1 MATRAIEHPKPA
13 FGCACALLAAALL
26 AVPAIASAQL
36 APAPPPPKLEPLPE
50 IPPPPELAG
59 DPDLEPQVTITR
71 KDGETVE
78 EARVAGRVVWIKVTP
93 RHGRPYF
100 LVPDPSGQ
108 FQIRSSLDTGLVI
121 PLWVLFTF

>member
-1 MATRAIEHPKPA
+1 MVTRANEHSQWA
-13 FGCACALLAAALL
+13 LRLAGALLAAALL
-26 AVPAIASAQL
+26 AGPSIGAAQL
-36 APAPPPPKLEPLPE
+36 APPPPPPKLEPLPE
-50 IPPPPELAG
+50 IPPPPELAA

-100 LVPDPSGQ
+100 LVPDANGQ
-108 FQIRSSLDTGLVI
+108 MQIRSGLDTGIMI